1 MNIIEKIKHKI
12 AWNIHQNSALL
23 NLLERLPAEGF
34 EVERATVSVSLN
46 MIDIDRPNRKDVEA
60 ILRNIP
66 GGKWDKIKGIIE
78 GDLHYTTREEI
89 VPGFKLRLWCAEPP
103 GSCKLVEEEIEV
115 PEQPAIPAHKEIRK
129 RLVCTSTEEPE
140 AASVS

>member
-1 MNIIEKIKHKI
+1 MNIIEKIKRKI
-12 AWNIHQNSALL
+12 ERNIRENSALL

-34 EVERATVSVSLN
+34 EVERANVSVSFTT
-46 MIDIDRPNRKDVEA
+46 IDIDRPNRKDVEA
-60 ILRNIP
+60 ILRNIN
-66 GGKWDKIKGIIE
+66 GGKWDKSKAMTE
-78 GDLHYTTREEI
+78 DNLHYTTREEI

-129 RLVCTSTEEPE
+129 RLVCTPTEEQE
-140 AASVS
+140 AVSVS